1 MIIVIIPELVKNL
14 FVHGAVFL
22 SAMCADML
30 TGVSVNIGKERNDIY
45 MENVISFICGTAEE
59 FTPQVLV
66 GLIIFCSMIEC
77 IGNIAYALTSVG
89 KR

>member
-1 MIIVIIPELVKNL
+1 
-14 FVHGAVFL
+14 
-22 SAMCADML
+22 
-30 TGVSVNIGKERNDIY
+30 
-45 MENVISFICGTAEE
+45 MENVIEFICGNATE

-77 IGNIAYALTSVG
+77 IGNIAFALTSVG